1 MVMGKFLAKPGGG
14 LPVQASDLTPEEIS
28 ELMDGELDTE
38 RVEHACHALREAASM
53 EAWIYYHVI
62 GDTLRGCSGL
72 APRFAERFSARLGS
86 EPTVLAPPPR
96 RTAPAAIAWAV
107 AASAAAVSVV
117 GWVAL
122 QMMPPLPAALPGAV
136 ATVQQATSVRA
147 ADVRRPVENEY
158 LLAHQ
163 EYSPTTAI
171 QGVRPTL
178 RAASAEQQD
187 VRR

>member
-1 MVMGKFLAKPGGG
+1 MVMAKFLAKPGGG
-14 LPVQASDLTPEEIS
+14 HPVQSSDLTPEEIS

-38 RVEHACHALREAASM
+38 RVEHACHALREVASM

-72 APRFAERFSARLGS
+72 APGFAERFSARLGS
-86 EPTVLAPPPR
+86 EPTVLAPLPR
-96 RTAPAAIAWAV
+96 RPAPAAIAWAL
-107 AASAAAVSVV
+107 AASAAAVSLV

-122 QMMPPLPAALPGAV
+122 TTMSPLPTAV
-136 ATVQQATSVRA
+136 ATVEQATSVRA

-178 RAASAEQQD
+178 RPATAEEQD

>member
-1 MVMGKFLAKPGGG
+1 MVIGKYLTETGGG
-14 LPVQASDLTPEEIS
+14 RPGQATELTPEEVS
-28 ELMDGELDTE
+28 QLMDGELDAE
-38 RVEHACHALREAASM
+38 RVEHACHGLRGTASM
-53 EAWIYYHVI
+53 ETWVCFHVI

-72 APRFAERFSARLGS
+72 SPGFAERFAARLGA

-96 RTAPAAIAWAV
+96 RAAPAAVAWAV
-107 AASAAAVSVV
+107 AASAAAVAVV

-122 QMMPPLPAALPGAV
+122 TTMPVPPAAI
-136 ATVQQATSVRA
+136 ATVRDASAVRA
-147 ADVRRPVENEY
+147 ADVHRPVENEY

-178 RAASAEQQD
+178 RVIAADDQD
-187 VRR
+187 ARR

>member
-1 MVMGKFLAKPGGG
+1 MVMGKFLAKPGGAR
-14 LPVQASDLTPEEIS
+14 PVQASDLTPEEIS
-28 ELMDGELDTE
+28 ELMDGELDAE
-38 RVEHACHALREAASM
+38 RVEHACHGLRETASM

-72 APRFAERFSARLGS
+72 APGFAERFSARLGS

-96 RTAPAAIAWAV
+96 RTAPAAVAWAL

-122 QMMPPLPAALPGAV
+122 AMMSPPPTAV

-147 ADVRRPVENEY
+147 ADARRPVENEY

-163 EYSPTTAI
+163 QYSPTTAI

-178 RAASAEQQD
+178 RAASAEEQD

>member
-1 MVMGKFLAKPGGG
+1 MVMGKFLAKPDGGA
-14 LPVQASDLTPEEIS
+14 PVQASNLTPEEIS
-28 ELMDGELDTE
+28 ELMDGELDAE

-53 EAWIYYHVI
+53 QAWIYYHVI

-72 APRFAERFSARLGS
+72 SPGFAERFSARLGT

-96 RTAPAAIAWAV
+96 RTAPAAIAWAL
-107 AASAAAVSVV
+107 AASAAAVGVV

-122 QMMPPLPAALPGAV
+122 NTMTPMSPPAVV
-136 ATVQQATSVRA
+136 ATVQQATAVRA

-178 RAASAEQQD
+178 RPASAEEQD

>member
-1 MVMGKFLAKPGGG
+1 MVMGKFLAKPGGAR
-14 LPVQASDLTPEEIS
+14 PVQASDLTPEEIS

-38 RVEHACHALREAASM
+38 RVEHACHALREVASM

-72 APRFAERFSARLGS
+72 SPGFAERFAARLGA

-96 RTAPAAIAWAV
+96 RPAPAAVAWAV
-107 AASAAAVSVV
+107 AASAAAVAVV

-122 QMMPPLPAALPGAV
+122 TTMPVPPAAV
-136 ATVQQATSVRA
+136 ATVQQATAVRA
-147 ADVRRPVENEY
+147 ADVHRPVENEY

-178 RAASAEQQD
+178 RVIAADDQD
-187 VRR
+187 ARR

>member
-1 MVMGKFLAKPGGG
+1 MVIGKYLTETGGG
-14 LPVQASDLTPEEIS
+14 RPGQATELTPEEVS
-28 ELMDGELDTE
+28 QLMDGELDAE
-38 RVEHACHALREAASM
+38 RVEHACHGLRGTASM
-53 EAWIYYHVI
+53 ETWVCFHVI

-72 APRFAERFSARLGS
+72 SPGFAERFAARLGA

-96 RTAPAAIAWAV
+96 RPAPAAVAWAV
-107 AASAAAVSVV
+107 AASAAAVTVV

-122 QMMPPLPAALPGAV
+122 TTMPEPPAAV
-136 ATVQQATSVRA
+136 ATVQQATAVRA
-147 ADVRRPVENEY
+147 ADVRRPAENEY

-178 RAASAEQQD
+178 RVIAADDQD
-187 VRR
+187 ARR

>member
-1 MVMGKFLAKPGGG
+1 MVMGKFLAKLGGG
-14 LPVQASDLTPEEIS
+14 SPVQASDLTPEEIS

-38 RVEHACHALREAASM
+38 RVEHACHALREVASM

-72 APRFAERFSARLGS
+72 APGFAERFSARLGS
-86 EPTVLAPPPR
+86 EPTMLAPPPR
-96 RTAPAAIAWAV
+96 RTAPAAVAWAL
-107 AASAAAVSVV
+107 AASAAAVSLV

-122 QMMPPLPAALPGAV
+122 SMMSPSPLPTAV
-136 ATVQQATSVRA
+136 ATVQQATAVRA
-147 ADVRRPVENEY
+147 ADARRPVENEY

-163 EYSPTTAI
+163 QYSPTTAI

-178 RAASAEQQD
+178 RAASAEEQD